1 MCLMS
6 LDEARPKVGLNT
18 DRGLEKVNMT
28 PLVLSELECLGKEH
42 VVMCYTTA

>member
-1 MCLMS
+1 MCLRS
-6 LDEARPKVGLNT
+6 LDEPPPKVGPNA
-18 DRGLEKVNMT
+18 DRDSEKVNMT